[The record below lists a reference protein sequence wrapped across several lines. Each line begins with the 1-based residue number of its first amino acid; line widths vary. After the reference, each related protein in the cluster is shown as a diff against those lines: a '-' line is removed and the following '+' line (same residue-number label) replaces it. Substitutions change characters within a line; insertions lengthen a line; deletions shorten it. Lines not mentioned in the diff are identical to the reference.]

1 MHTHTSE
8 FLDVKTMPSM
18 KNTLVCISHRIGASE
33 ENTGEPEDIKQ
44 NLSKMKHKEWKD
56 WGWEETNILLMN
68 CGTSS
73 NYHMCNW
80 SQKKVTWGGVR

>member
-1 MHTHTSE
+1 MCVHTHTSE

-44 NLSKMKHKEWKD
+44 NLSKMKHKE
-56 WGWEETNILLMN
+56 
-68 CGTSS
+68 
-73 NYHMCNW
+73 
-80 SQKKVTWGGVR
+80 